1 MRPTSPE
8 MSVAGGMM
16 SPQLFNP
23 THGNGGYNPVDNP
36 GNGNNLYGGN
46 PSPQASPW
54 AQHSTAFNQV
64 QYAQVPNEMA
74 TGQEPLASPGYVQ
87 ELP

>member
-8 MSVAGGMM
+8 MAATGGMM

-23 THGNGGYNPVDNP
+23 AYGNSGYNAVENP
-36 GNGNNLYGGN
+36 GNNMYGGLS
-46 PSPQASPW
+46 SPLASPW
-54 AQHSTAFNQV
+54 AQNGGGLGHV
-64 QYAQVPNEMA
+64 QYAQVPNGMA
-74 TGQEPLASPGYVQ
+74 TRQEPLASPGYVL

>member
-1 MRPTSPE
+1 MRPTSPD
-8 MSVAGGMM
+8 MSVTGGMM

-23 THGNGGYNPVDNP
+23 AYGNGGYNPVDNP
-36 GNGNNLYGGN
+36 GNGNSLYGGH

-54 AQHSTAFNQV
+54 AQHGASFNQV
-64 QYAQVPNEMA
+64 QYAQVVNEMA